1 MSLDISI
8 DRYNLNRFV
17 EAQKDMYD
25 IALKEIKQAGK
36 NNHWMWFIF
45 PQIAGLGSSYYA
57 QLYAISSLD
66 EAKAYMAHP
75 ILGSRLLECTKALLQ
90 LSEDLCPDFLG
101 HIDSMKLCSSMT
113 LFAIA
118 APEHTV
124 FQDVLDKFYNGE
136 RDRKT
141 ISLL

>member
-1 MSLDISI
+1 MSLDISN

-25 IALKEIKQAGK
+25 IALNEIKQAGK
-36 NNHWMWFIF
+36 YNHWMWFIF

-75 ILGSRLLECTKALLQ
+75 ILGSRLLECTETLLQ
-90 LSEDLCPDFLG
+90 LSEDVCPDFLG
-101 HIDSMKLCSSMT
+101 YIDSMKLCSSMT

-118 APEHTV
+118 APEHTA